1 MWVDLLRAAAGAA
14 PVPAS
19 PAPRRSLI
27 RSSSMRRHP
36 ALLALASTA
45 ALAWPGGRARADA
58 NDLVLARLATRVEEN
73 GMLTGVVPQNRELR
87 ALASQLGVVLAPHLA
102 TPADTLGFGG
112 FQLTADFSTT
122 QIDSAASYW
131 RAVEG
136 SPDPAGTGA
145 VDHTSGYLSTVGLFA
160 RKGMWFPFPAMEL
173 GGGVVHLRESSMW
186 AGQLYAK
193 LGVQEGYHDYPLPSL
208 ALRGGVSRLFTQR
221 ELDLTVIS
229 VDASISKHIGI
240 GGTWNVNPYAGYDLL
255 VIIPRSEVVDPTPN
269 IDPLDPGMA
278 NDRTLNFV
286 FEDQDPILRQRIF
299 LGAKAQFGAAVL
311 TVEGQLAL
319 AGSSVD
325 DRGISTTCEANS
337 LTEQCNAKD
346 IAASQQSI
354 TVSAGLE
361 F

>member
-1 MWVDLLRAAAGAA
+1 
-14 PVPAS
+14 
-19 PAPRRSLI
+19 
-27 RSSSMRRHP
+27 MRRHP
-36 ALLALASTA
+36 VRFALAATLAATA
-45 ALAWPGGRARADA
+45 ASTLAAGQAQADA
-58 NDLVLARLATRVEEN
+58 NDLVLSRLATRVEED
-73 GMLTGVVPQNRELR
+73 GMLTGVVPQNLELR
-87 ALASQLGVVLAPHLA
+87 ALASQLGVVLAPRLA

-136 SPDPAGTGA
+136 SPDPSGAGG
-145 VDHTSGYLSTVGLFA
+145 VDHTSGYLSTIGLFA

-173 GGGVVHLRESSMW
+173 GGGVIHLRESSMW

-193 LGVQEGYHDYPLPSL
+193 LALQEGYHEYPLPSL
-208 ALRGGVSRLFTQR
+208 ALRGGVSRLMTQR

-229 VDASISKHIGI
+229 IDASISKHIGI
-240 GGTWNVNPYAGYDLL
+240 GGTWNLNPYAGYDLL

-269 IDPLDPGMA
+269 VDPLDEGMA
-278 NDRTLNFV
+278 NDRALNFV

-299 LGAKAQFGAAVL
+299 LGAKAQFGAATI

-325 DRGISTTCEANS
+325 DRGGTSTRCETGS
-337 LTEQCNAKD
+337 LTEQCDAKD
-346 IAASQQSI
+346 IAASQQSL

>member
-1 MWVDLLRAAAGAA
+1 
-14 PVPAS
+14 
-19 PAPRRSLI
+19 
-27 RSSSMRRHP
+27 MRRHL
-36 ALLALASTA
+36 ALFALASAAPSA
-45 ALAWPGGRARADA
+45 ALSAGHARADA
-58 NDLVLARLATRVEEN
+58 NDLVLSRLATRVEDD
-73 GMLTGVVPQNRELR
+73 GMLTGVVPQNLELR

-112 FQLTADFSTT
+112 FQLTAGFSTT
-122 QIDSAASYW
+122 QIDSSASYW

-136 SPDPAGTGA
+136 SPDPSGAGS
-145 VDHTSGYLSTVGLFA
+145 VDHTSGYLSTIGIFA
-160 RKGMWFPFPAMEL
+160 RKGFWLPFPSMEV

-193 LGVQEGYHDYPLPSL
+193 LALQEGYHKYPLPSL
-208 ALRGGVSRLFTQR
+208 ALRGGVSRLMTQR

-240 GGTWNVNPYAGYDLL
+240 GGTWSLDPYAGYDFLI
-255 VIIPRSEVVDPTPN
+255 IIPRSEVVDPTPH

-278 NDRTLNFV
+278 NDRSLNFV
-286 FEDQDPILRQRIF
+286 FEDQDPILRQRF
-299 LGAKAQFGAAVL
+299 FFGAKAQFGVATI

-319 AGSSVD
+319 AGTSVD
-325 DRGISTTCEANS
+325 DRGGTSTRCQAGS
-337 LTEQCNAKD
+337 LTEQCDAKD
-346 IAASQQSI
+346 IAASQQSL